1 MFDFDVNNYLNGIK
15 IKVFGVEYDDTLPL
29 QLKRNQFE
37 NNAIHKYNVYDYYV
51 DTSGIYVIYKEPCYN
66 MFSKDEE
73 TTSIYFNIKKFNYY
87 MDNYEELILPD
98 NVNLDDVVIPFETSF
113 NQHKFK
119 LYTDVLKY
127 LMLNKDKKKTHGEIE
142 KYTLP
147 LTVIQPNMTDIFNVY
162 EMKVS
167 DEPDAFFK
175 GITIAIKFGGRKLE
189 QKYALNSPT
198 RFKLFD
204 KEYPCTSSGLKIL
217 YDAFFLEQR
226 FTLV

>member
-15 IKVFGVEYDDTLPL
+15 IKIYGIEDDDTLSL
-29 QLKRNQFE
+29 QLKCNHFGG
-37 NNAIHKYNVYDYYV
+37 NDIHKYNVYDYYV

-73 TTSIYFNIKKFNYY
+73 TTSTYFNIKKFNYY
-87 MDNYEELILPD
+87 MDNYKELILPD
-98 NVNLDDVVIPFETSF
+98 NVNLDDVVIPFETTF

-119 LYTDVLKY
+119 LYTNVLKY

-162 EMKVS
+162 EMKIT
-167 DEPDAFFK
+167 DDPDAFFN

-189 QKYALNSPT
+189 QQYALNSPT

-204 KEYPCTSSGLKIL
+204 NEYPCTSSGLKIL

>member
-1 MFDFDVNNYLNGIK
+1 MFDFDVNNYLDGIK
-15 IKVFGVEYDDTLPL
+15 IKIIGIEYDDTISL
-29 QLKRNQFE
+29 QLKSNRFGANV
-37 NNAIHKYNVYDYYV
+37 IHKYNVYDYYV
-51 DTSGIYVIYKEPCYN
+51 DTSGIYIFYKEPCYN
-66 MFSKDEE
+66 MFSNDEE
-73 TTSIYFNIKKFNYY
+73 TTSTYLNVKKFGFYV
-87 MDNYEELILPD
+87 DNYEELILPD
-98 NVNLDDVVIPFETSF
+98 NVNLDDVVIPFDTTF
-113 NQHKFK
+113 NQTKFK

-127 LMLNKDKKKTHGEIE
+127 LILNKDKKKTHGEIE

-147 LTVIQPNMTDIFNVY
+147 LTVIQPNMTDRFNVC

-167 DEPDAFFK
+167 DEPDALFK
-175 GITIAIKFGGRKLE
+175 GITIAIKIGGRKLE
-189 QKYALNSPT
+189 QKYVLNSPT

>member
-1 MFDFDVNNYLNGIK
+1 
-15 IKVFGVEYDDTLPL
+15 
-29 QLKRNQFE
+29 
-37 NNAIHKYNVYDYYV
+37 
-51 DTSGIYVIYKEPCYN
+51 
-66 MFSKDEE
+66 
-73 TTSIYFNIKKFNYY
+73 
-87 MDNYEELILPD
+87 MDNYEKLILPD
-98 NVNLDDVVIPFETSF
+98 NVNLDDVVIPFETTF
-113 NQHKFK
+113 NQAKFK

-127 LMLNKDKKKTHGEIE
+127 LMLNKDKKKTYGEIE

-147 LTVIQPNMTDIFNVY
+147 ITVIQPNMTDIFNVY

-167 DEPDAFFK
+167 DDPSALFK

-189 QKYALNSPT
+189 QKYVLNSPT
-198 RFKLFD
+198 KFKLFD